1 VSGPAT
7 AAAGLELMR
16 TGRLAGLVRRA
27 SEHTT
32 GELGGQRLLPVLP
45 ELRALLPVGGLRRGS
60 TLAVQVGPQWTVG
73 ATSLL
78 LALLAGASR
87 AGSWCAVVGVP
98 TLGAAAAAELGVVL
112 DRLALVPNPGPD
124 WATVV
129 GVLLDGVDIV
139 VAAAPGPVA
148 PAVASRLAARARHRG
163 TVLVSYGPWERP
175 DLTLDA
181 VHGAWHGLGAGRG
194 RLRCRQLT
202 VTARGRG
209 AAGVP
214 RRVDVWLPRLS
225 GVLPPVTGVPQAPEP
240 PALTLVG

>member
-1 VSGPAT
+1 
-7 AAAGLELMR
+7 MR
-16 TGRLAGLVRRA
+16 R
-27 SEHTT
+27 
-32 GELGGQRLLPVLP
+32 P
-45 ELRALLPVGGLRRGS
+45 
-60 TLAVQVGPQWTVG
+60 
-73 ATSLL
+73 
-78 LALLAGASR
+78 
-87 AGSWCAVVGVP
+87 
-98 TLGAAAAAELGVVL
+98 
-112 DRLALVPNPGPD
+112 ALVPNPGPD